1 MTNDA
6 SPGNVMPRR
15 MTNYRVVSYRE
26 VPALGRSI
34 KVKIELDIACPMDA
48 VLETNLVGCR
58 LSSVEGRPHTE
69 VVATHRGRDHLTVEE
84 SP

>member
-1 MTNDA
+1 MTNEA
-6 SPGNVMPRR
+6 SPGNVAPRR
-15 MTNYRVVSYRE
+15 MTHYRVVSYRE

-34 KVKIELDIACPMDA
+34 QVKVELDIACPEDA

-58 LSSVEGRPHTE
+58 LTSVEGRPHSE
-69 VVATHRGRDHLTVEE
+69 AAASHHGHHLTVEE